1 MVSFKNTIF
10 LMITPLLS
18 TSFRFLTRSFIVPKV
33 TTSFFLMMGTTSS
46 SSTTTSGKYPIYGD
60 ESIMRQK
67 AHGTCDKPAMRKL
80 RWGVS
85 YETTDR
91 VCCFNRHYAEHSGY
105 FETTRFL
112 EEVDKEGETTYYDPI
127 DGKPLFIAPRGRSFE
142 EFKKESL
149 SHGWPSFRDQE
160 VNYSGVSISL
170 DELFSVFDR
179 WFGTMFAF
187 FQTAKQ

>member
-10 LMITPLLS
+10 LVITPILS
-18 TSFRFLTRSFIVPKV
+18 TSFRFLTRSFVLPKV
-33 TTSFFLMMGTTSS
+33 TPSLFLMMGSS
-46 SSTTTSGKYPIYGD
+46 SSSSTTSGKYPIRGD
-60 ESIMRQK
+60 ESIMSPK
-67 AHGTCDKPAMRKL
+67 AHGTCARPVMRNL

-105 FETTRFL
+105 WETTKFL
-112 EEVDKEGETTYYDPI
+112 EEVDKEGETTFYDPV

-160 VNYSGVSISL
+160 VRNPCVLLNSDAKVAFSGGL
-170 DELFSVFDR
+170 
-179 WFGTMFAF
+179 G
-187 FQTAKQ
+187 